1 MAEKPILFST
11 PMVQAI
17 LDGRKTMT
25 RRVCKDIAGYDFK
38 WGLDREPYIGNY
50 KVFTKTEPGKWDW
63 VTLEN
68 QWLYDLQ
75 TAVDDSRTHL
85 LKCPYKPGDRLWVR
99 ETWRIGAW
107 DENSG
112 CIAVDYK
119 ADGYARRE
127 WLDIDDPERFER
139 YWTQSTHDAEKAG
152 LKVDSDGQYH
162 WEPGKAPTRWR
173 PSIFMPKEAARI
185 WLDVTDVRV
194 ERLSEIT
201 EEDAIAEGIRIGI
214 GGMPYFSCREA
225 FAALWNSLNA
235 KRGFGWEQNPWVW
248 VISFERI
255 EL

>member
-1 MAEKPILFST
+1 LRRDNVAEKPILFST
-11 PMVQAI
+11 PMVQAL

-25 RRVCKDIAGYDFK
+25 RRVIKDMPKGTYAVERVGECLFEAR
-38 WGLDREPYIGNY
+38 WGIHLRGMWFDGGTPI
-50 KVFTKTEPGKWDW
+50 KP
-63 VTLEN
+63 
-68 QWLYDLQ
+68 LYQ
-75 TAVDDSRTHL
+75 
-85 LKCPYKPGDRLWVR
+85 PGDRLWVR

-152 LKVDSDGQYH
+152 LEFDSDGQYH

-185 WLDVTDVRV
+185 WLTVTDVRV
-194 ERLSEIT
+194 ERLKEIT
-201 EEDAIAEGIRIGI
+201 AQDAKAEG
-214 GGMPYFSCREA
+214 MFEPYIASETGYETEMRGQFRD
-225 FAALWNSLNA
+225 LWDSLNA
-235 KRGFGWEQNPWVW
+235 KHGYGWDSDPWVW
-248 VISFERI
+248 VVSFKREQP
-255 EL
+255 